1 LTVSRLDQA
10 APRALPRP
18 ALVVLMAG
26 SALMSLLFGALGPV
40 LPLMVADLGPNGAF
54 VAQLMMSTPAMGVI
68 VGGVLSGWLADR
80 MGARR
85 LLLIALG
92 SYALIGSAGLY
103 LSSTPLLLGSRLLL
117 GGSVAAIG
125 TSIDTLLAEFFEAKS
140 RARLL
145 GFQGAVAGVASVA
158 ALLSSGVLG
167 QAYGWRAPFAIYLV
181 GIPLLLSAMLIPKRG
196 DRSTIND
203 GPIVIEKTDVL
214 RELAGLW
221 PIWLLLV
228 PVYVALFMDAIQI
241 SLLLAKDD
249 VTNAT
254 VRAAIIATASITSG
268 LAGAA
273 YGALYVRFSPR
284 LILAGLL
291 AVMAFGYLL
300 IGANIGL
307 GFVTA
312 GVAIGGLAGGTLS
325 PHVAAY
331 LLRRVSPAARSRAIG
346 FMFTMLFVG
355 DFLNPLLIAP
365 VKAWLGIHGAFLLV
379 AALLGAGALVV
390 LAGHRHV
397 ARQPV

>member
-1 LTVSRLDQA
+1 
-10 APRALPRP
+10 
-18 ALVVLMAG
+18 MAG
-26 SALMSLLFGALGPV
+26 SALMTLLFGALGPV

-68 VGGVLSGWLADR
+68 VGGLVSGWLAER
-80 MGARR
+80 MGARP
-85 LLLIALG
+85 LLLLALG

-125 TSIDTLLAEFFEAKS
+125 TSIDTLIAAFFEAKS

-145 GFQGAVAGVASVA
+145 GFQGAVAGVTSVV
-158 ALLSSGVLG
+158 ALLSSGMLG
-167 QAYGWRAPFAIYLV
+167 QAYGWRAPFAIYVV
-181 GIPLLLSAMLIPKRG
+181 GIPLLLCATLIPGRG
-196 DRSTIND
+196 DRSTTVHE
-203 GPIVIEKTDVL
+203 PIATGKTGVL

-221 PIWLLLV
+221 PIWLMLV

-241 SLLLAKDD
+241 SLLLARDG

-273 YGALYVRFSPR
+273 YGALYARFSPR

-291 AVMAFGYLL
+291 AVMAFGYVL

-307 GFVTA
+307 SFVTA

-379 AALLGAGALVV
+379 ATLLGIGAFVA
-390 LAGHRHV
+390 LAGHRRI
-397 ARQPV
+397 ARPSIPPSSS